1 MRSADP
7 FYEHIFNNAP
17 TSVLTYHHFSEQPAE
32 DNVTNCNNNE
42 DNNNKGTA
50 TNGDNTNKENKDNN
64 TITDEVRT
72 VPSYLRMGLEWI
84 GYV

>member
-32 DNVTNCNNNE
+32 DNVTECSNNE
-42 DNNNKGTA
+42 DNTNN
-50 TNGDNTNKENKDNN
+50 ENKDNN
-64 TITDEVRT
+64 TITEEVRSAQ
-72 VPSYLRMGLEWI
+72 SYLRMGLDWI
-84 GYV
+84 RLRLLLPRESRS

>member
-32 DNVTNCNNNE
+32 DNVTDYNNNE
-42 DNNNKGTA
+42 DNNNKG
-50 TNGDNTNKENKDNN
+50 DNNN
-64 TITDEVRT
+64 TITEEVRSA
-72 VPSYLRMGLEWI
+72 PSYLRMGLEWI

>member
-32 DNVTNCNNNE
+32 DNVTECNNNE
-42 DNNNKGTA
+42 DNTNN
-50 TNGDNTNKENKDNN
+50 ENKDNN
-64 TITDEVRT
+64 TITEEVRSA
-72 VPSYLRMGLEWI
+72 PSYLRMGLDWI
-84 GYV
+84 RLRLLLPREHRS